1 MLVIVSQEDILK
13 HLVLSLT
20 QRILVYCH
28 SDIKKPEN
36 IKKLKSLNKMSDYPN
51 SC

>member
-1 MLVIVSQEDILK
+1 MLVIVSQEEILK

-36 IKKLKSLNKMSDYPN
+36 IKLKSVSKMSDYPN

>member
-20 QRILVYCH
+20 QRILVYSN
-28 SDIKKPEN
+28 SDLRNQKILRN
-36 IKKLKSLNKMSDYPN
+36 
-51 SC
+51 

>member
-20 QRILVYCH
+20 QRILVYCN
-28 SDIKKPEN
+28 IKKPEN
-36 IKKLKSLNKMSDYPN
+36 IKKLKSVSKMSDYPN